1 MAWYTS
7 IYDTLED
14 IKQKIIDEYMAKGL
28 KASGDFERNIK
39 IGRQGRY
46 KVVLTLPYYSEFISK
61 FKSNEGG
68 RRPTGP
74 EGTPPQAVIEKWIR
88 DKGLSLRDLSTG
100 RFRKRT
106 QTSIKQAAFLIK
118 RKIQVEGT
126 DIYLK
131 KREPIDLDQITDN
144 VFDYKMEEIADR
156 ILQELNI

>member
-14 IKQKIIDEYMAKGL
+14 IKQKIIDEYRAKGL

-68 RRPTGP
+68 RGP
-74 EGTPPQAVIEKWIR
+74 GGFPPVDAIEKWVK
-88 DKGLSLRDLSTG
+88 DKGLNLRDLSTG
-100 RFRKRT
+100 RFTKRT
-106 QTSIKQAAFLIK
+106 QSTYKQVAFLIG
-118 RKIQVEGT
+118 RKIADQGT